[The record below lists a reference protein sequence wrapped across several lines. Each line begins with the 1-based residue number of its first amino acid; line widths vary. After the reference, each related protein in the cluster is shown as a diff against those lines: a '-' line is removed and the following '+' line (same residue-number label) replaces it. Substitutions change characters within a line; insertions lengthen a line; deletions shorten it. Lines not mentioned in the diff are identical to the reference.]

1 MDNKWLL
8 NIYLLIAMI
17 IVLNT
22 KQEIARE
29 MKNEDPI
36 EDLPSLIGH
45 NQFHVVDHL
54 LQARNTSFFKIIK
67 SRQNQWVFLY
77 KALLEITAMLFG

>member
-1 MDNKWLL
+1 MV
-8 NIYLLIAMI
+8 

-36 EDLPSLIGH
+36 EDLPSLTGH
-45 NQFHVVDHL
+45 NQFHVVYHL
-54 LQARNTSFFKIIK
+54 LRARNTSIFKIIK
-67 SRQNQWVFLY
+67 SRQNQWVFLNN
-77 KALLEITAMLFG
+77 ALIEITTMFFG